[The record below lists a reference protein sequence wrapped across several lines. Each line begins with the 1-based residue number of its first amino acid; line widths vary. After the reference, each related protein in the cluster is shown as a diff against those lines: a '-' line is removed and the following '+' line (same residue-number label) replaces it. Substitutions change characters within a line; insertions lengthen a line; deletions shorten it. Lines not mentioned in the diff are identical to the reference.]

1 MKRTMTFIA
10 LSSNEHSI
18 STGRYNSGQVRLPA
32 ENRMQSHY
40 RLSVTVGRQGIF
52 KFCTLYMAL
61 GQGNDPMYLFI
72 FTGPVRPN
80 PPSPMY
86 KLRSQSP
93 DLVDGLLDTAEESV
107 VSGLPLVVAVPKE
120 RITLTAEG
128 VGNPRVPVSDAL
140 HTELALDRSASVMG
154 GLDLPKWSCRRSA
167 EPSCT
172 SEPRG
177 SKHPQAA
184 GASGRSTGCACGY
197 QSRCRRHRHRGQR

>member
-1 MKRTMTFIA
+1 MA
-10 LSSNEHSI
+10 LFSSNEDFI
-18 STGRYNSGQVRLPA
+18 SPETRDSWTSKAANIERDAQSSSSGCRRREAQDVQDKCCTPYVA
-32 ENRMQSHY
+32 
-40 RLSVTVGRQGIF
+40 LS
-52 KFCTLYMAL
+52 
-61 GQGNDPMYLFI
+61 QGNDPMYLFI
-72 FTGPVRPN
+72 FTGPVRSN

-93 DLVDGLLDTAEESV
+93 DLVNGLLDTAQEGV

-140 HTELALDRSASVMG
+140 HTKLALGRSASVTG
-154 GLDLPKWSCRRSA
+154 GLDLPKWSCQRSA
-167 EPSCT
+167 GPSCT

-184 GASGRSTGCACGY
+184 GASGRSTECACGY
-197 QSRCRRHRHRGQR
+197 QSRCTRHQHRGQR